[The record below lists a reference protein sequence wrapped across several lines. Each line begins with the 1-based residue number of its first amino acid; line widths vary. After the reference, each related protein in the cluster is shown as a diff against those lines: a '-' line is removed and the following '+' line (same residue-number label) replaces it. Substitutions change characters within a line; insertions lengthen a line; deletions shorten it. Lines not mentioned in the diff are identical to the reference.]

1 MSCPS
6 WQWQRTGSRWF
17 PVRTLPV
24 APFWCDLGFFPNSLG
39 IKAAAN
45 LRPNKAAA
53 NPRPSGGVDMYTN
66 ISSCID
72 SQLTVMPSRFA
83 PAAAQHE
90 RLPAAYPARD
100 LAGGRQFE
108 RPWRLAAGS
117 ELVWPGY
124 KMRRGSAS
132 AACSALSQLGYL
144 HPSWVRFFCNG
155 QIS

>member
-1 MSCPS
+1 MTWDSS
-6 WQWQRTGSRWF
+6 RTVVVQVGNGSHWSS
-17 PVRTLPV
+17 VGTLPV
-24 APFWCDLGFFPNSLG
+24 APLWCDLGFFPNSRG

-108 RPWRLAAGS
+108 RPGRLAAGS
-117 ELVWPGY
+117 ELVWPAY
-124 KMRRGSAS
+124 SGSAS
-132 AACSALSQLGYL
+132 AACSALSLPVTAPGESEPFQA
-144 HPSWVRFFCNG
+144 SSC
-155 QIS
+155 